1 MSKKILIVYVFSKF
15 DPIER
20 LTEFSKFYKKYDSGI
35 SHKLLICFKLLNNSK
50 LYKCREILN
59 DIKYIEYIDNS
70 LVNDYEFKTME
81 RAIKP
86 YINHLVLFLISHC
99 QPNKINWLKTI
110 YNSYEEKSFIG
121 ISGSH
126 ESMFTSLKFKKF
138 WKIFYNLNNFLFFK
152 KNFKSFPNPHI
163 RLPAFFLKQSDFLE
177 FVKNKNYK
185 NKKDAW
191 ITEAGKSGMTNYF
204 KKNNFNIF
212 VINSDGK
219 KFKLNDMKYSE
230 TYCYKNQDKLL
241 ISDRHTRNFLKLN
254 DLEKVKAETRNW
266 G

>member
-99 QPNKINWLKTI
+99 QYI
-110 YNSYEEKSFIG
+110 
-121 ISGSH
+121 
-126 ESMFTSLKFKKF
+126 
-138 WKIFYNLNNFLFFK
+138 
-152 KNFKSFPNPHI
+152 
-163 RLPAFFLKQSDFLE
+163 
-177 FVKNKNYK
+177 
-185 NKKDAW
+185 
-191 ITEAGKSGMTNYF
+191 
-204 KKNNFNIF
+204 
-212 VINSDGK
+212 
-219 KFKLNDMKYSE
+219 
-230 TYCYKNQDKLL
+230 
-241 ISDRHTRNFLKLN
+241 
-254 DLEKVKAETRNW
+254 
-266 G
+266 